1 MDRTSIPEL
10 LLDNVTEFLF
20 WLGGAALAGAT
31 IVGIR

>member
-10 LLDNVTEFLF
+10 LLEDAPEFLF